1 MRYLAS
7 LVLFFGSLAQLSKPV
22 YASELAQCAPDFT
35 SCVIPK
41 NVMLQLRFSAISGNA
56 IVREPHST
64 IVSDVFRIFHDL
76 IDTGGGTGLRN
87 MAFRYSS
94 DDSTPLPDLSTYS
107 VNAVFLT
114 EGSSGITHYLGNGT
128 DYILNDPEPSTFAL
142 LGLGLV
148 AIAGFTRRRPQPWLL
163 TGNLG

>member
-1 MRYLAS
+1 
-7 LVLFFGSLAQLSKPV
+7 
-22 YASELAQCAPDFT
+22 
-35 SCVIPK
+35 
-41 NVMLQLRFSAISGNA
+41 MLQLRFSAISGNA

-107 VNAVFLT
+107 LKCSVPDRRSFRYYALPRKRNRLHSERLRTFYFRLARPR
-114 EGSSGITHYLGNGT
+114 SGRDRGIHWEDGRSLG
-128 DYILNDPEPSTFAL
+128 
-142 LGLGLV
+142 
-148 AIAGFTRRRPQPWLL
+148 LL